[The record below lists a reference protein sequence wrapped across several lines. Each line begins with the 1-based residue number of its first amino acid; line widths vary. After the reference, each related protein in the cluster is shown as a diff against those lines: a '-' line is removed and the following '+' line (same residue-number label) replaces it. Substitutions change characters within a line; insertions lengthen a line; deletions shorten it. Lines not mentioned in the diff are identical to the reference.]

1 MTVVDD
7 IDDVPGESKGRSG
20 PASGLLIGLAAIA
33 LTLVGMLVGVL
44 IAPDDNQL
52 AAPALES
59 VDVGFAQDM
68 SVHHNQ
74 AIEMSAMALDRS
86 TDPAVRA
93 LAYDVLTSQ
102 QNQVGTMHGWL
113 TLWDM
118 SYLPTGSPMMWM
130 TGGSAAGGHSMDM
143 SGSADES
150 GQGVMSMP
158 GMASTAELT
167 ELRRMNGEEF
177 DGRYLQLLRRHHRGG
192 IPMAEYGAA
201 NATVPAVGTLAQSIA
216 SAQTAEVDQIDVLMS
231 AHGVSPLSE
240 N

>member
-102 QNQVGTMHGWL
+102 QN
-113 TLWDM
+113 
-118 SYLPTGSPMMWM
+118 
-130 TGGSAAGGHSMDM
+130 
-143 SGSADES
+143 
-150 GQGVMSMP
+150 
-158 GMASTAELT
+158 
-167 ELRRMNGEEF
+167 
-177 DGRYLQLLRRHHRGG
+177 
-192 IPMAEYGAA
+192 
-201 NATVPAVGTLAQSIA
+201 
-216 SAQTAEVDQIDVLMS
+216 
-231 AHGVSPLSE
+231 
-240 N
+240 